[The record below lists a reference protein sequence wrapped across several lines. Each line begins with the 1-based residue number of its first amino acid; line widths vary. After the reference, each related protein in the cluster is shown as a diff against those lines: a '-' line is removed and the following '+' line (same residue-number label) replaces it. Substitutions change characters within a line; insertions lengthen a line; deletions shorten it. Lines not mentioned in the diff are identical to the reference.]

1 MCAAVFEPA
10 SQPCASF
17 TLRWAKTSLVP
28 ARLWAGDWEP
38 CEEHERREVP
48 LFNDGKGSTC
58 FPERHASKSEVSVA
72 ARGAAGLGSG
82 TPAASVPHEA
92 HPAPLSSPLRTM
104 SSNKTF
110 RVKRILAKAQVQN
123 RPIPQWC
130 RLKTDAKITY
140 NAKRRHWRRTKL
152 NL

>member
-1 MCAAVFEPA
+1 
-10 SQPCASF
+10 
-17 TLRWAKTSLVP
+17 
-28 ARLWAGDWEP
+28 
-38 CEEHERREVP
+38 
-48 LFNDGKGSTC
+48 
-58 FPERHASKSEVSVA
+58 
-72 ARGAAGLGSG
+72 
-82 TPAASVPHEA
+82 
-92 HPAPLSSPLRTM
+92 M

>member
-1 MCAAVFEPA
+1 MVYSDCTNLL
-10 SQPCASF
+10 Q
-17 TLRWAKTSLVP
+17 L
-28 ARLWAGDWEP
+28 
-38 CEEHERREVP
+38 
-48 LFNDGKGSTC
+48 
-58 FPERHASKSEVSVA
+58 HALS
-72 ARGAAGLGSG
+72 RNLLI
-82 TPAASVPHEA
+82 AAS
-92 HPAPLSSPLRTM
+92 PAGQVALSESAPPPGVCALTRPSADYQLNPATM